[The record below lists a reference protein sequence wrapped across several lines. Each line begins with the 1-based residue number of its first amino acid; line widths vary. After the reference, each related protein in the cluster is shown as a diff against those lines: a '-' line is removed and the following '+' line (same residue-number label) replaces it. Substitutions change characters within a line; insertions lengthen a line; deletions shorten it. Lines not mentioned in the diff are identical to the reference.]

1 MLDISFYTANGET
14 SYHVEVAENFL
25 EWLARSEF
33 AKIGE
38 EKPVKIAIDGEK
50 ETLPLV
56 KLGKNNRKKLIE
68 FFNDSII
75 NETKEILNQL
85 GESLMKNEKIYRLQK
100 LIELLDCI
108 KNEKYQY
115 LQRI

>member
-1 MLDISFYTANGET
+1 M
-14 SYHVEVAENFL
+14 
-25 EWLARSEF
+25 ARSEF

-38 EKPVKIAIDGEK
+38 EKPIKILLDGEK

-56 KLGKNNRKKLIE
+56 KLGKANRKKLIE
-68 FFNDSII
+68 FFNDSIV

-85 GESLMKNEKIYRLQK
+85 GEFLIQDERLYRLKK

-108 KNEKYQY
+108 KDENYQY